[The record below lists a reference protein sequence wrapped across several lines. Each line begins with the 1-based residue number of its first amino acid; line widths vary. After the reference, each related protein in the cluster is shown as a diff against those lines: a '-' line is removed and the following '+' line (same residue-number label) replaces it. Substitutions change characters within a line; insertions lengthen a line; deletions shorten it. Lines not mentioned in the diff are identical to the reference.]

1 MYDLAPVRS
10 VLWSLLKYLASA
22 KGRATGSAAWASL
35 SHCSVWSRRDSAKTT
50 TSRRPSCGWEGQ
62 VLRAETST
70 KHLCPQLA
78 AVLEIKTAD
87 SSNFSSTLPRAQH
100 SKSPVALSDKSLPL
114 ERSIIEGFLCIHS
127 HFSWLLASLVT
138 QTPEYTLMTTIY
150 DTSRYVLLC
159 RVIAIPLKRDACW
172 KIFMSCSS
180 SAVQQVPYL
189 FRGPDDGI
197 W

>member
-10 VLWSLLKYLASA
+10 VLRSLLKYLASA
-22 KGRATGSAAWASL
+22 KGRAAGSAAWASL
-35 SHCSVWSRRDSAKTT
+35 THCSVWSRRDSAKATA
-50 TSRRPSCGWEGQ
+50 SRRPSCGWEGQ
-62 VLRAETST
+62 VLPAETST
-70 KHLCPQLA
+70 KHFCPQFA

-114 ERSIIEGFLCIHS
+114 QSSITEGFLCIRS

-138 QTPEYTLMTTIY
+138 QTPEYALMTTIY
-150 DTSRYVLLC
+150 NTSCTVLLC
-159 RVIAIPLKRDACW
+159 RVIAIPLNREACW
-172 KIFMSCSS
+172 RIFSS
-180 SAVQQVPYL
+180 SAVQHVPCL